1 MVSKEKSNKHL
12 KRINVVSIKMV
23 RESSVLYNIRR
34 ISEPKDIVD
43 LGKKFLDELD
53 VERQIIWCLF
63 LNFI

>member
-53 VERQIIWCLF
+53 VERQII
-63 LNFI
+63 